1 MKTIAT
7 IRVEFD
13 HADYAARF
21 GIDLFDVPADVRALV
36 EDVAAAFRDGG
47 LIGWLSGREAQKLRW
62 THALRL
68 PDSVA

>member
-21 GIDLFDVPADVRALV
+21 GIDPFDVPADVRALV
-36 EDVAAAFRDGG
+36 EDVASAFRDGG
-47 LIGWLSGREAQKLRW
+47 
-62 THALRL
+62 
-68 PDSVA
+68 PDPTVTYQQEDQ